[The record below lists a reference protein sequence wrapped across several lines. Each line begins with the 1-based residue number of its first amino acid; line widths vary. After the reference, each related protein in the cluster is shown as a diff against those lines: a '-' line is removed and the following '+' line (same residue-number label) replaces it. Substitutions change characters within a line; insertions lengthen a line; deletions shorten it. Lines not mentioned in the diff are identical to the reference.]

1 MEFCLM
7 VSYDR
12 LTLGIDFWVRRHQ
25 RWEPEQLGEAD
36 LAVWCCIFAFT
47 LCLLLASWGRG
58 TKLRREKEAHDPFFC
73 LCDTFTDLS
82 EPFLT
87 RLPVLSH
94 NRVSSLLCHL
104 QETSLLTLNT
114 GPRPPS
120 SWQLQT
126 AQHQLPHGSIL
137 RYLPGFPSV
146 SILLGHGYGRHTLDP
161 WLWGRLASSPCLGD
175 LASLKPPPI
184 NPLCAFRC
192 NLPSSNPCRPEI
204 RLACVSRISNL
215 FAGFSNFLSRSQCP
229 LTPLP
234 FPRPQP

>member
-47 LCLLLASWGRG
+47 LCLRLASWGRG

-104 QETSLLTLNT
+104 RETSLLTNT
-114 GPRPPS
+114 QYGTQAALILTDANRTAPAATREHPALFARLSLSFHSLRTWVWASHPGP
-120 SWQLQT
+120 LTLGQT
-126 AQHQLPHGSIL
+126 GFISVP
-137 RYLPGFPSV
+137 RRPGFFETTSYKPS
-146 SILLGHGYGRHTLDP
+146 L
-161 WLWGRLASSPCLGD
+161 
-175 LASLKPPPI
+175 
-184 NPLCAFRC
+184 
-192 NLPSSNPCRPEI
+192 
-204 RLACVSRISNL
+204 RI
-215 FAGFSNFLSRSQCP
+215 QM
-229 LTPLP
+229 
-234 FPRPQP
+234 